1 MYPVL
6 FKIGPFAVNSL
17 GVFWALGAL
26 VGGWI
31 IRLELRRYHYSPEL
45 ANTWV
50 VAGMLGGLIGARLL
64 FVVEEWSEFV
74 RSPWGFI
81 FSGAGFTWYG
91 GVLGGA
97 LALTWVVRKSD
108 IPWLRAADISAP
120 ALALGYGIGRIGCF
134 LAGDGTWGKVTDV
147 PWGVA
152 FTNAI
157 FGWVDPIT
165 GIPYPPG
172 VKVHPT
178 QIYELIQ
185 SLVVFGI
192 VWLLRKKTFA
202 PGTTFWLYLTLTGS
216 MRFTVEFWRMNRVVG
231 LGMTEYQWISIVLV
245 ALGLWQILRVR
256 PQMAA

>member
-6 FKIGPFAVNSL
+6 FKIGPFTIYGL

-26 VGGWI
+26 AAGWI
-31 IRLELRRYHYSPEL
+31 IRLELRRYRYNPEL
-45 ANTWV
+45 ASTMV
-50 VAGMLGGLIGARLL
+50 VAAAMGGLLGARLI
-64 FVVEEWSEFV
+64 FIFEEWNSFM
-74 RSPWGFI
+74 RAPLDFI
-81 FSGAGFTWYG
+81 LSGAGFTWYG
-91 GVLGGA
+91 GMLGGA
-97 LALTWVVRKSD
+97 LAVTWLVRRHR
-108 IPWLRAADISAP
+108 IPWLNAADISAP
-120 ALALGYGIGRIGCF
+120 ASALGYGIGRIGCF
-134 LAGDGTWGKVTDV
+134 LAGDATWGKVTDV

-185 SLVVFGI
+185 SLIVFGI
-192 VWLLRKKTFA
+192 LWPLRKKGYA
-202 PGTTFWLYLTLTGS
+202 EGTIFWLYLILAGS
-216 MRFTVEFWRMNRVVG
+216 MRFLVEFWRVNPVVG